1 MPPPPQLNEALHML
15 FCVCVCVRVCVCA
28 CACVY
33 VHVCTCVEGSRCV
46 CMCMCVRVCACAYV
60 CVHVCALDVCTRES
74 SERTGRSKW
83 LLVLVFLQD
92 KLRQYLP
99 LPTLW
104 SQAIQKKPGYH
115 HTQMPRQLTTVVEY
129 SDVGQPFNSIC
140 HSGILLEW
148 PRFGVCVCACACVIE
163 I

>member
-1 MPPPPQLNEALHML
+1 MCM
-15 FCVCVCVRVCVCA
+15 CVRVWKVQ
-28 CACVY
+28 
-33 VHVCTCVEGSRCV
+33 GSRCV

-83 LLVLVFLQD
+83 LLVLVFLHD

-129 SDVGQPFNSIC
+129 SDVASHLTQSATLASFWNGRV
-140 HSGILLEW
+140 L
-148 PRFGVCVCACACVIE
+148 VCVCVCVCMCHRNISSLLHTGVHCTVW
-163 I
+163 